1 MLEII
6 FEDDHDA
13 AAFLHLIQHSDDRN
27 NIIVREGIR
36 NIEIEKVKPAF
47 SIQRFMEPILVKFF
61 LECKEDEHMLSLIE
75 GTYC

>member
-27 NIIVREGIR
+27 NNIVREGIR
-36 NIEIEKVKPAF
+36 NIEIDKAKPAF
-47 SIQRFMEPILVKFF
+47 SIQRFMEPILVKF
-61 LECKEDEHMLSLIE
+61 
-75 GTYC
+75 